1 MNTQLVL
8 VNTET
13 TEAVFFASITEAA
26 NYLGRDTSTV
36 SRALS
41 GDRNIQ
47 TVNGHVAVEVPV
59 PVR

>member
-13 TEAVFFASITEAA
+13 TEAVFFSSITDAA
-26 NYLGRDTSTV
+26 TYLGRDVSTV

-41 GDRNIQ
+41 GDRNCQ
-47 TVNGHVAVEVPV
+47 TVAGHVAVQVPV
-59 PVR
+59 LVR